1 MAKSFVALVH
11 GDSSMNKSICNPL
24 HLIFFSLFF
33 FVVCLSFVLSCLLP
47 ILYLSLSLFL
57 SRHVC
62 LFIFLFLLSPVLNF
76 SLSLVM
82 SDFLSLSLFL
92 SSHVCLFIFLL
103 VHSILWMF
111 VSPIPSLTHSL
122 TQPPHRRSDNLK
134 QISNF
139 IHSRMVFVAAI
150 HKWKCRWKKLT

>member
-76 SLSLVM
+76 TLSLVM

-122 TQPPHRRSDNLK
+122 NRRTDV
-134 QISNF
+134 QTISNKYQTLF
-139 IHSRMVFVAAI
+139 IREWSSSQRFINGNVDE
-150 HKWKCRWKKLT
+150 KN